1 MKIKNLKYFALPTL
15 LAIALSGCFGSS
27 SKDER
32 IVVPPDPVVVGPV
45 LPPALDVV
53 VTGNVVDIDTI
64 NVIESATISFRE
76 GNAASQSIAT
86 VDGDPITQ
94 YVTED
99 GSFSFTLRDGASPD
113 VVSLLVSA
121 EGYFTKRFDIDF
133 TTDEDEIAAELG
145 LLTRVSEDTADAAVE
160 EEISGGTTGEEI
172 TAAAENENAAAE
184 ATVPQGTQL
193 LTASGTT
200 ISGSSVTLRVGA
212 INSNSTA
219 MGASVPAGLGAG
231 TADAVVTPVGVVD
244 VTMSDNQGNSVKRF
258 SNPITVGLRLP
269 ADTMAP
275 SGDRTIQPGDE
286 FDLSSFD
293 EDLGVWSMEDNK
305 AVVGAL
311 NDAGT
316 AYRASFQTDHL
327 TLFAAT
333 NNMPVCQ
340 SDFVLNLSG
349 DQISVPSLQVVLVS
363 NDFSGPVSMRARAG
377 QSTFTIPA
385 SGLKS
390 LGASSLSTARI
401 IIRSNIGASW
411 YDSEEVVQICGG
423 TVNAELTNPNPAPV
437 NKVVNVFSVCSNDT
451 SVRTRIT
458 GAVVSYRESGAAS
471 PFASAIENSAGGYDL
486 VNLNGQASGYTVKV
500 NPRLPGVAEFT
511 RSVSAN
517 STTETLEFNVQCRV
531 ITGTGS

>member
-76 GNAASQSIAT
+76 GDAASQSIAT

-133 TTDEDEIAAELG
+133 TTDEEEIEAELG
-145 LLTRVSEDTADAAVE
+145 LLTRVSDDTADAAVE
-160 EEISGGTTGEEI
+160 EEVSGGTTGEEI

-193 LTASGTT
+193 LTASGAP

-219 MGASVPAGLGAG
+219 MGSSVPAGLGAG

-244 VTMSDNQGNSVKRF
+244 VTMRDNQGNSVKRF

-349 DQISVPSLQVVLVS
+349 DQISVPSLRLVFVS
-363 NDFSGPVSMRARAG
+363 NDFNGSFSIRTD
-377 QSTFTIPA
+377 QSTHTIRA
-385 SGLKS
+385 LTLSHF
-390 LGASSLSTARI
+390 GASTSSTARV
-401 IIRSNIGASW
+401 IIRSPVGDVL
-411 YDSEEVVQICGG
+411 YDSEEVQICGG

-458 GAVVSYRESGAAS
+458 GAVVSYRESGS
-471 PFASAIENSAGGYDL
+471 GRPFASAIENSAGGYDM

-517 STTETLEFNVQCRV
+517 STAETLEFNVQCRV